1 MPIPEQVFMNPL
13 LNAVLPLVMR
23 AIRHPRSGLT
33 ALLAVLA
40 EESGASSVGLIA
52 LYPDDAGQLLSS
64 GGKDAL
70 AFGLPGPIDWAKPAL
85 RSSGSAVEGDP
96 SGPWT
101 AGQKVE
107 WRSSPGSTAI
117 LSLVA
122 CGTAI
127 ETEVLD
133 ELAGLTFLMGE
144 LILVR
149 NELDG
154 LSDRLRRERQ
164 DRALIAASLQ
174 HDLRT
179 PLSSILGFAKI
190 LRGEDDLGSEET
202 TELLDLMVSEAEH
215 MADLVAD
222 GLRREAAGPDSPLKL
237 GAVDPAE
244 VAANVVETARNSRHH
259 DLVIG
264 VERGSIIT
272 DPARL
277 TRALLNLVDNALKY
291 SPEDAPVRLSG
302 GRDGDHYLFV
312 VADSGPGVP
321 DEMVPT
327 LFQPYTTDPSRPDGT
342 GLGLYSV
349 ATTARELGGRV
360 AYARRGDWT
369 TFSLWI
375 PSLSDMT
382 LDEEKALSD
391 AGAQ

>member
-1 MPIPEQVFMNPL
+1 MNPVM
-13 LNAVLPLVMR
+13 NAVLPLVMR
-23 AIRHPRSGLT
+23 AIRHPRSGLS
-33 ALLAVLA
+33 ALLAIMA
-40 EESGASSVGLIA
+40 EESSASSVGLIA
-52 LYPDDAGQLLSS
+52 LYPDDAAQLLSG

-70 AFGLPGPIDWAKPAL
+70 SLGLPGPIDWAKPVF
-85 RSSGSAVEGDP
+85 RSSGSAVAGDEA
-96 SGPWT
+96 GPWIR
-101 AGQKVE
+101 GQQVE
-107 WRSSPGSTAI
+107 WRSSPGSTAV

-127 ETEVLD
+127 ETEVFD
-133 ELAGLTFLMGE
+133 DLAGPAFLMGE

-179 PLSSILGFAKI
+179 PLSSILGFARI
-190 LRGEDDLGSEET
+190 LREDHDLGSQET
-202 TELLDLMVSEAEH
+202 AELLDLMVSEAEH
-215 MADLVAD
+215 MAELVAD

-244 VAANVVETARNSRHH
+244 VAANVAETARTSRHH

-264 VERGSIIT
+264 VERGSIVT

-291 SPEDAPVRLSG
+291 SPEDVPVRLSG

-312 VADSGPGVP
+312 VADSGPGVS
-321 DEMVPT
+321 DELVPT
-327 LFQPYTTDPSRPDGT
+327 LFQPYATDPARPDGT

-360 AYARRGDWT
+360 SYARRGDWT

-382 LDEEKALSD
+382 SDEEKAMSET
-391 AGAQ
+391 GTQ

>member
-1 MPIPEQVFMNPL
+1 
-13 LNAVLPLVMR
+13 
-23 AIRHPRSGLT
+23 
-33 ALLAVLA
+33 
-40 EESGASSVGLIA
+40 
-52 LYPDDAGQLLSS
+52 
-64 GGKDAL
+64 
-70 AFGLPGPIDWAKPAL
+70 
-85 RSSGSAVEGDP
+85 
-96 SGPWT
+96 
-101 AGQKVE
+101 VE
-107 WRSSPGSTAI
+107 WRSSPGSTAV

-127 ETEVLD
+127 ETEIFD
-133 ELAGLTFLMGE
+133 DLAGPAFLMGE

-179 PLSSILGFAKI
+179 PLSSILGFARI
-190 LRGEDDLGSEET
+190 LREDHDLGSQET
-202 TELLDLMVSEAEH
+202 AELLDLMVSEAEH
-215 MADLVAD
+215 MAELVAD

-244 VAANVVETARNSRHH
+244 VAANVAETARTSRHH

-264 VERGSIIT
+264 VERGSIVT

-291 SPEDAPVRLSG
+291 SPEDVPVRLSG

-312 VADSGPGVP
+312 VADSGPGVS

-327 LFQPYTTDPSRPDGT
+327 LFQPYTTDPARPDGT

-360 AYARRGDWT
+360 SYARRGDWT

-382 LDEEKALSD
+382 SDEEKAMSES
-391 AGAQ
+391 GTQ